1 MAGCRLIA
9 TFFGRQEV
17 LEQFAEAQ
25 GGRKVGARPMDEIEG
40 TTIGDR
46 INLPVSGQR
55 GSAVLGAALRPAGI
69 MRPGTDYHAHHIVPR
84 GMNGAQRAR
93 EILERAGIGI
103 NSAANGVWLGS
114 NSVHSRC
121 RRLAYPPGHPLPAVG
136 YHITRV
142 LAGAEADGGS
152 RAVKSAMVRLRNR
165 EPRRDE
171 RRASAEQAV
180 IQRARAEAVF
190 NCFRSA

>member
-1 MAGCRLIA
+1 
-9 TFFGRQEV
+9 
-17 LEQFAEAQ
+17 
-25 GGRKVGARPMDEIEG
+25 MDEIEG

-55 GSAVLGAALRPAGI
+55 GSAVLGAALKAAGI
-69 MRPGTDYHAHHIVPR
+69 MPPGTDYHAHHIVPR

-103 NSAANGVWLGS
+103 DLAANGVWLPGNSSAVNADGS
-114 NSVHSRC
+114 HIHQGIHSRQY
-121 RRLAYPPGHPLPAVG
+121 L

-165 EPRRDE
+165 ITD
-171 RRASAEQAV
+171 ATAE
-180 IQRARAEAVF
+180 
-190 NCFRSA
+190 S